1 MAGSP
6 EHPGDHLIEVVVGE
20 IVGALGYRLILA
32 EQVAR
37 LRGVGRDRNVLYRV
51 ALATAARSMI
61 RSTPTVCTSL
71 HGKELACGGQ
81 QPLARG
87 TSVRRSHEISCPVL
101 ARVAAYSAGAVST
114 ASATASRIATVVS
127 AAPLLIKAPGMT
139 ADTPNPT

>member
-20 IVGALGYRLILA
+20 IIGALGHRLCVA

-37 LRGVGRDRNVLYRV
+37 LRGLGRYRNVLYSV

-61 RSTPTVCTSL
+61 RSTPTVCTPFTEGVL
-71 HGKELACGGQ
+71 PRGGQ

-87 TSVRRSHEISCPVL
+87 TSVRRQS
-101 ARVAAYSAGAVST
+101 
-114 ASATASRIATVVS
+114 
-127 AAPLLIKAPGMT
+127 
-139 ADTPNPT
+139 